1 MAAGVFFF
9 RACWLF
15 RSCFNIYTTLPAPL
29 ESAYNTILLGILR
42 CFAIDAGDE
51 EYAGMSELSTLTNP
65 LRAGLRMQRTP
76 EPCTIV
82 IFGATGDLTHRKLV
96 PALYNLQRERL
107 LPPGFSVIGFARR
120 DWSDG
125 YFRQSLEEDAKQF
138 SRSGIQEALWKS
150 FAQGISYIQSS
161 FDAPEGYEA
170 LKQQLAELDAQRG
183 TGGNRLFYLATPP
196 ESYPTIIQRLGAAG
210 LAQSPSGGWTRII
223 IEKPFGRDLGSA
235 RALNAEVHQVFDEAQ
250 VYRIDHYLGKE
261 TVQNI
266 MVFRFANGIFEP
278 LWNRRYIDHV
288 QITVAESIGI
298 EGRGGY
304 YEHAGALRD
313 MVQNHLM
320 QLLTLT
326 AMEPPVGYRADAVRD
341 EKVKVLRALR
351 PIAPE
356 QVGDCIVRG
365 QYGPGAVNGEVAS
378 GYRAEEGVRA
388 DSHTETYVMLQLFI
402 ESWRWAGVPFFL
414 RTGKRLPK
422 RVSEIAIQF
431 RAAPLMLFGTGPL
444 SDIDPNVL
452 AIKIQ
457 PDEGITLR
465 FDSKVPGQVSQIRP
479 VTMDFR
485 YNAAFGDESPEAYER
500 LLLDAMLGDSTL
512 FTRSDEV
519 EASWSLITPIHQG
532 WEVAPP
538 PEFANYE
545 AGSWGPRAADA
556 LIERSGRK
564 WRRL

>member
-1 MAAGVFFF
+1 
-9 RACWLF
+9 
-15 RSCFNIYTTLPAPL
+15 
-29 ESAYNTILLGILR
+29 
-42 CFAIDAGDE
+42 
-51 EYAGMSELSTLTNP
+51 
-65 LRAGLRMQRTP
+65 MQRTP
-76 EPCTIV
+76 EPCAVV

-120 DWSDG
+120 DWTDD
-125 YFRQSLEEDAKQF
+125 YFRTSLEQDAREF
-138 SRSGIQEALWKS
+138 SRSGLQDTLWKS
-150 FAQGISYIQSS
+150 FAEGVGYVQSS
-161 FDAPEGYEA
+161 FDDPAGYEA
-170 LKQQLAELDAQRG
+170 LARRLAEMDEQRG
-183 TGGNRLFYLATPP
+183 TAGNRLFYLATPP
-196 ESYPTIIQRLGAAG
+196 ESYSTIIRQLGAAG
-210 LAQSPSGGWTRII
+210 LARSPRGGWTRII
-223 IEKPFGRDLGSA
+223 IEKPFGRDLTSA
-235 RALNAEVHQVFDEAQ
+235 RALNAEVHRVFDESQ

-266 MVFRFANGIFEP
+266 LVFRFANGIFEP
-278 LWNRRYIDHV
+278 LWNRRYVDHV
-288 QITVAESIGI
+288 QITVAESVGV

-304 YEHAGALRD
+304 YERAGALRD

-341 EKVKVLRALR
+341 EKVKVLRAIR
-351 PIAPE
+351 PITPDA
-356 QVGDCIVRG
+356 VGEYTVRG
-365 QYGPGAVNGEVAS
+365 QYGPGTISGQAVP
-378 GYRAEEGVRA
+378 GYREEPGIAA
-388 DSHTETYVMLQLFI
+388 DSRTETYVALQFFI

-422 RVSEIAIQF
+422 RASEIAIQF
-431 RAAPLMLFGTGPL
+431 RSAPLMLFDAGSL

-457 PDEGITLR
+457 PDEGISLR
-465 FDSKVPGQVSQIRP
+465 FDSKVPGQANQIRP

-485 YNAAFGDESPEAYER
+485 YNASFGVESPEAYER

-532 WEVAPP
+532 WEAASTPDFP
-538 PEFANYE
+538 NYE
-545 AGSWGPRAADA
+545 AGSWGPAAADA
-556 LIERSGRK
+556 FVERTGRR